1 CEPFLRFLSTN
12 SSRQNQASL
21 RRKRRLTLEM
31 NSAAKSVC
39 NIFRNLN
46 LGGNNPSPLL
56 SSLQQWRGIKVRVRG
71 GNVEQALQIM
81 QRKMT
86 STGMERLLKRQ
97 GQQTTHLK
105 NSEKKVLAR
114 KNLDR
119 RLKSQDLAR
128 KLNSILLKKI
138 RSSV

>member
-1 CEPFLRFLSTN
+1 
-12 SSRQNQASL
+12 
-21 RRKRRLTLEM
+21 M
-31 NSAAKSVC
+31 NSVAKNVC
-39 NIFRNLN
+39 NILRNSSF
-46 LGGNNPSPLL
+46 GGNSPNSLL

-86 STGMERLLKRQ
+86 STGMERLIKRE
-97 GQQTTHLK
+97 GQQTTHLN

-119 RLKSQDLAR
+119 RLRSQDLAC

>member
-1 CEPFLRFLSTN
+1 
-12 SSRQNQASL
+12 
-21 RRKRRLTLEM
+21 M

-46 LGGNNPSPLL
+46 LGGNNPSPSYLL
-56 SSLQQWRGIKVRVRG
+56 SLLQQWRGIKVRVRG

>member
-1 CEPFLRFLSTN
+1 
-12 SSRQNQASL
+12 
-21 RRKRRLTLEM
+21 M
-31 NSAAKSVC
+31 NSVAKNVC
-39 NIFRNLN
+39 NIFRNSSFY
-46 LGGNNPSPLL
+46 GNISNPLL

-86 STGMERLLKRQ
+86 STGMERLVKRQ

-138 RSSV
+138 RSSP

>member
-1 CEPFLRFLSTN
+1 
-12 SSRQNQASL
+12 
-21 RRKRRLTLEM
+21 M
-31 NSAAKSVC
+31 NSVAKNVC
-39 NIFRNLN
+39 NIFRNCSF
-46 LGGNNPSPLL
+46 GGNNSSPLL

-86 STGMERLLKRQ
+86 STGMERLIKRQ
-97 GQQTTHLK
+97 GQQTTHIK

-119 RLKSQDLAR
+119 RLRSQDLAR

-138 RSSV
+138 RSSP

>member
-1 CEPFLRFLSTN
+1 
-12 SSRQNQASL
+12 
-21 RRKRRLTLEM
+21 M
-31 NSAAKSVC
+31 NSVAKNVC
-39 NIFRNLN
+39 NIFRNLSS
-46 LGGNNPSPLL
+46 GGNNPNPLL

-86 STGMERLLKRQ
+86 STGMERLIKRQ

-105 NSEKKVLAR
+105 NSEKRVLAR
-114 KNLDR
+114 KTLDR

-138 RSSV
+138 SSGDGGGG

>member
-1 CEPFLRFLSTN
+1 
-12 SSRQNQASL
+12 
-21 RRKRRLTLEM
+21 M
-31 NSAAKSVC
+31 NSVAKNVC
-39 NIFRNLN
+39 NIFRNSSFC
-46 LGGNNPSPLL
+46 GNISNPLL

-71 GNVEQALQIM
+71 GNV
-81 QRKMT
+81 
-86 STGMERLLKRQ
+86 KRQ
-97 GQQTTHLK
+97 GKRTTHLK

-138 RSSV
+138 RSSP